1 MFPALGFGAKIPP
14 DHKVSHEFA
23 MNFNFENPFC
33 AGKHAAFA
41 LYSIQQMWYVAL
53 LRYIQVLTGGSL
65 TYK

>member
-41 LYSIQQMWYVAL
+41 CSIIRIHSSSYW
-53 LRYIQVLTGGSL
+53 R
-65 TYK
+65 